1 MSMNTTKRVGPDGS
15 GIAIGIAL
23 GTAFG
28 LALNQMA
35 LGIALGTAFGAL
47 IDLLTHLGTRR
58 K

>member
-1 MSMNTTKRVGPDGS
+1 MAMNTTRRVGPDGR
-15 GIAIGIAL
+15 GIAIGVAL

-28 LALNQMA
+28 LVFHQMA
-35 LGIALGTAFGAL
+35 LGIALGTAFGAM

>member
-1 MSMNTTKRVGPDGS
+1 MAMNTTRRVGPDGN

-28 LALNQMA
+28 LAFHQMA
-35 LGIALGTAFGAL
+35 LGIALGTAFGAM

>member
-1 MSMNTTKRVGPDGS
+1 MNTTRRVGPDGS

-28 LALNQMA
+28 LAFHQMA
-35 LGIALGTAFGAL
+35 LGIALGTAFGAM

>member
-1 MSMNTTKRVGPDGS
+1 MAMNTTRRVGPDGS
-15 GIAIGIAL
+15 GIAIGVAL

-28 LALNQMA
+28 LAFHQMA

-47 IDLLTHLGTRR
+47 IDLFTHLGTRR